1 MAPAELLDE
10 DELAALRA
18 LDTPTVCNALELVN
32 PERRGTGFTS
42 EPMFCLDPSLQPL
55 VGYAKTLTIRST
67 EPPQGNPL
75 KSRLEYY
82 RQLVADP
89 QPAIA
94 VIQDLDGARAGFGSF
109 WGEVNSNIHRGLGC
123 AGVITDGSTRD
134 VDDIAPGFQ
143 ILARKVVPSHA
154 WVHPV
159 EIGGPVEV
167 FGMAVSAGDLVHA
180 DRHGAVVVPHEV
192 ARQVPAAAALVG
204 RREAVILEAC
214 AEPGFSVER
223 LAEAMGRAAKVD

>member
-1 MAPAELLDE
+1 MASDSLLNE

-18 LDTPTVCNALELVN
+18 LDTPTVCNALELVC
-32 PERRGTGFTS
+32 PDRRGFGFSS
-42 EPMFCLDPSLQPL
+42 EPMFCLDPSLPPL

-67 EPPQGNPL
+67 EPPEGNPL
-75 KSRLEYY
+75 KTRLEYY
-82 RQLVADP
+82 RHLVADP
-89 QPAIA
+89 QPAVA
-94 VIQDLDGARAGFGSF
+94 VIQDLDGDRAGFGSF

-134 VDDIAPGFQ
+134 LDDIAPGFQ

-159 EIGGPVEV
+159 EIGGRVEV
-167 FGMAVSAGDLVHA
+167 FGMAVAAGDLVHA

-192 ARQVPAAAALVG
+192 AREVPAAAALVG

-214 AEPGFSVER
+214 AEPDFDVER
-223 LAEAMGRAAKVD
+223 LGEAMGQAAKIS